1 MILILNMN
9 KELVTLSFKI
19 FSTVENQLQISSIM
33 QKNISFQYIFLN
45 KTLNEIE
52 NLNPKTLTEA
62 KDLPTKII
70 KEKKAIISYYI
81 HHNFNNSSPSSTF
94 STVLDCVDV
103 PPVLK
108 KDNETDKKD
117 MNISVF
123 FQ

>member
-45 KTLNEIE
+45 ETLNEIE
-52 NLNPKTLTEA
+52 NLNP
-62 KDLPTKII
+62 
-70 KEKKAIISYYI
+70 
-81 HHNFNNSSPSSTF
+81 
-94 STVLDCVDV
+94 VDV

-108 KDNETDKKD
+108 KDNVTDKKD
-117 MNISVF
+117 RNTSVF